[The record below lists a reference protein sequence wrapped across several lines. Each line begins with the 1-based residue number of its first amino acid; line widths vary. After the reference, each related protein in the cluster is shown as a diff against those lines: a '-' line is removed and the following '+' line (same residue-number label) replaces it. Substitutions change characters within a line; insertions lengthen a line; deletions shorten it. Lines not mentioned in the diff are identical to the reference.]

1 MANTRRF
8 ELEDILIRPGT
19 YFNPQTEIM
28 VVIDDSPEV
37 DRELFEDEEISEND
51 WVLISDETPIDESQR
66 DDLVERFHVSHQ
78 AGASGGSEED
88 DEQDED
94 EQDELEP
101 DEEEPEEE

>member
-1 MANTRRF
+1 VANTRRF

-37 DRELFEDEEISEND
+37 DRELFEDQEISEND
-51 WVLISDETPIDESQR
+51 WVLISDETPIDEAQR
-66 DDLVERFHVSHQ
+66 DDLVERFQVSHQ
-78 AGASGGSEED
+78 PGSSAGSDE

-94 EQDELEP
+94 EQDELDP